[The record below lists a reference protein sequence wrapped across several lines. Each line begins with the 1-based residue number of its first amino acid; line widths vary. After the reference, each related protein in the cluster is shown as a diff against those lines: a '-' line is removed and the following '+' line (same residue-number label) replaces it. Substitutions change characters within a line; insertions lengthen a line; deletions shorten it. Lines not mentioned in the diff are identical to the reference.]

1 MKVSSQ
7 QLPIAIN
14 ARQIGMLLRSRTG
27 LVFSD
32 DVIRDRLLRRK
43 TPGYCPIRPLH
54 TRLSGRKN
62 GVVIDARDYP
72 RFESWIA
79 DRPIADCPDLTA
91 AELESVGAKSAA
103 QQAA

>member
-1 MKVSSQ
+1 MA
-7 QLPIAIN
+7 AIN
-14 ARQIGMLLRSRTG
+14 AGQISALVRMRTG

-32 DVIRDRLLRRK
+32 DAIRNRLLRRK
-43 TPGYCPIRPLH
+43 TPGYCPVAPLH

-79 DRPIADCPDLTA
+79 DRPLSDCPDLTA
-91 AELESVGAKSAA
+91 AELESVGAKTAA